1 MTIQQKIVAVF
12 GGTGNQ
18 GSAVVR
24 SLLLNQKSDF
34 EVRVITR
41 DVNSPAAKELLSLGA
56 KTICADAR
64 DHDQLVAA
72 FRGAWGAFINSNSDH
87 HGADNELHLPNVF
100 DFDTAVLKAAQAAAV
115 RHVVYSSGANVYRAT
130 NGRVSLPG
138 FDCKSFAE
146 EYAQSHE
153 MFTTFT
159 PLLPASFMECWTAEP
174 FCETWGGFPLVPK
187 ENGELILS
195 VPPYG
200 GDGRMPWVSVQDDF
214 GDIVHGIFLD
224 PVHYDKQRVQ
234 AISSL
239 VRFEDLALAYT
250 RATGT
255 PVKLQ
260 PLSSWA
266 EVPQD
271 GGDLRRECSLMF
283 FYMEFC
289 GGRWFAEY
297 PSDDTA
303 ARDCKAA
310 ATNARGCMKSTTI
323 DFEEWFGRMHKESIM
338 HKSN

>member
-1 MTIQQKIVAVF
+1 MAQKSVAVF

-24 SLLLNQKSDF
+24 SLLLNKENTF

-41 DVNSPAAKELLSLGA
+41 DINSTVAKELHGLGA
-56 KTICADAR
+56 KIVCADGR
-64 DHDQLVAA
+64 DHDQLTAA
-72 FRGAWGAFINSNSDH
+72 FLGAWGAFINSNSDH
-87 HGADNELHLPNVF
+87 HGAENELNLPNVF
-100 DFDTAVLKAAQAAAV
+100 DFDTAVLEAAKAAGV

-146 EYAQSHE
+146 EYARSHS

-159 PLLPASFMECWTAEP
+159 AILPASFMECWTAEP

-187 ENGELILS
+187 DTGELVLA

-214 GDIVHGIFLD
+214 GDIVHGILLD
-224 PVHYDKQRVQ
+224 PVKYDKGRVQ

-239 VRFEDLALAYT
+239 ITFQDLALAFT
-250 RATGT
+250 RATGKS
-255 PVKLQ
+255 VEFQ
-260 PLSSWA
+260 PLSSWRDI
-266 EVPQD
+266 PQD
-271 GGDLRRECSLMF
+271 GGEMRRECSLMF

-297 PSDDTA
+297 PSDDTLP
-303 ARDCKAA
+303 RECKEAA
-310 ATNARGCMKSTTI
+310 AKARGCLKSSPITFEDWFSRTFKGNLTT
-323 DFEEWFGRMHKESIM
+323 
-338 HKSN
+338 